1 MKKQLLPMLLLVML
15 LGTMV
20 VPAYAVDGGII
31 NANMTNKPEIY
42 NEYAQILE
50 IRDATPDKLQKM
62 GLTEQDVNAFE
73 QNFKDSLLTRALQSE
88 ERLEALGYSSEEI
101 AIFQKY
107 AEGAELTS
115 VELLAIS
122 GTCTGEISRHTFTDR
137 TVSFSYSWTWDKCP
151 LTTTTDAAATRWIGY
166 DVNGYSIGLTR
177 ANRVAR
183 IYYYKGQTYDHSTYA
198 TFQEKL
204 DANTESA
211 LIPVYK
217 VGAGPADDMYAKSGS
232 IMITASLESGVT
244 NSIYYVQV
252 AGIYGHNE
260 LGISTPSLSISA
272 PMAVSIS
279 YTTIGVNNIAGR
291 QAIIN
296 ASGCRYV

>member
-1 MKKQLLPMLLLVML
+1 M
-15 LGTMV
+15 
-20 VPAYAVDGGII
+20 
-31 NANMTNKPEIY
+31 
-42 NEYAQILE
+42 
-50 IRDATPDKLQKM
+50 
-62 GLTEQDVNAFE
+62 
-73 QNFKDSLLTRALQSE
+73 
-88 ERLEALGYSSEEI
+88 
-101 AIFQKY
+101 
-107 AEGAELTS
+107 
-115 VELLAIS
+115 
-122 GTCTGEISRHTFTDR
+122 
-137 TVSFSYSWTWDKCP
+137 
-151 LTTTTDAAATRWIGY
+151 
-166 DVNGYSIGLTR
+166 
-177 ANRVAR
+177 
-183 IYYYKGQTYDHSTYA
+183 
-198 TFQEKL
+198 

-217 VGAGPADDMYAKSGS
+217 VGAVPADDMYAKSGS